1 MAHVDGTTVV
11 DPLKIAAAWE
21 ALDKTVNRVDDCP
34 SWCSDESDLIGDGD
48 GSVWQP
54 IFISCSCGESCL
66 EGAFCRIS

>member
-1 MAHVDGTTVV
+1 MADGITTVV
-11 DPLKIAAAWE
+11 DPLKIQVTWE
-21 ALDKTVNRVDDCP
+21 AAVNRV
-34 SWCSDESDLIGDGD
+34 D